1 MRFDD
6 LQAEL
11 AKRLG
16 RGITPPHLR
25 WCRVKQK
32 LMATSSRGHG
42 APVIVKAILKVDP
55 RAPSRPTSAQTRLKG
70 GLAEDVVIDSPLQ
83 SLQKLAR
90 VSRFRGF
97 SRLLLL

>member
-11 AKRLG
+11 AKLVG

-42 APVIVKAILKVDP
+42 APVTVEAILKVNP
-55 RAPSRPTSAQTRLKG
+55 CAKQANKR
-70 GLAEDVVIDSPLQ
+70 
-83 SLQKLAR
+83 
-90 VSRFRGF
+90 
-97 SRLLLL
+97 